1 MRGKGD
7 GAGYRL
13 VQIGITP
20 AYAGKRCCCVADCGI
35 AGDHPRV
42 CGEKYRYKHF
52 YRWTSG
58 SPPRMRGK
66 VFQQLENGKPAGIT
80 PAYAGKR
87 TISHG
92 HYGDDRDHPRVCGEK
107 NGQACNF
114 FRKPGSPPR
123 MRGKVRLVRIEPE
136 RRGDHPRVCGEKF
149 LFGVQ
154 LVAVQ
159 GSPPRMR
166 GKAEPITDRAVVLG
180 ITPAYAG
187 KSHQDESSVME
198 LQDHPRVCGEKPT
211 TGGTPVEFQGSPPR
225 MRGKARARDL
235 ERNSDRITPA
245 YAGKRA
251 PAPPA
256 ALPFGDH
263 PRVCGEKGSRISP
276 VESREG
282 SPPRMRGKD

>member
-1 MRGKGD
+1 MRLLWDHPRVCGEKHKIFSSRSNPLGSPPRMRGKGD

-92 HYGDDRDHPRVCGEK
+92 HYGDDRDHPRICGEK
-107 NGQACNF
+107 YFVSSFPSHPA
-114 FRKPGSPPR
+114 GSPP
-123 MRGKVRLVRIEPE
+123 
-136 RRGDHPRVCGEKF
+136 H
-149 LFGVQ
+149 
-154 LVAVQ
+154 
-159 GSPPRMR
+159 MR
-166 GKAEPITDRAVVLG
+166 GKANCWARQAASYG

-187 KSHQDESSVME
+187 KSKAEI
-198 LQDHPRVCGEKPT
+198 RV
-211 TGGTPVEFQGSPPR
+211 
-225 MRGKARARDL
+225 
-235 ERNSDRITPA
+235 
-245 YAGKRA
+245 
-251 PAPPA
+251 
-256 ALPFGDH
+256 
-263 PRVCGEKGSRISP
+263 
-276 VESREG
+276 
-282 SPPRMRGKD
+282 